1 MVAIKAT
8 VNLAALSTEDLNHLI
23 AAATSERA
31 SRELRKM
38 IQKDFPDWGACQDYL
53 LDVAANEKTYVEEYI
68 DHARK
73 LAEKAHP
80 GHLATLS
87 DLFTTLGKLV
97 QVQDEMNSKGHPGD
111 VFEELNDESILLG
124 NRFNRLLS
132 QLG

>member
-31 SRELRKM
+31 SRELRGL
-38 IQKDFPDWGACQDYL
+38 IQRDFPDWGACRDYL

-73 LAEKAHP
+73 LAEKAYP
-80 GHLATLS
+80 GHQATIR
-87 DLFTTLGKLV
+87 DLFKTLGDLTNV
-97 QVQDEMNSKGHPGD
+97 HDEMNSKGHPGD
-111 VFEELNDESILLG
+111 VYEELNDESICLG
-124 NRFNRLLS
+124 NRFDRLLS